1 MKRREERTTAEAE
14 TSRVEE
20 MTGRS
25 TKQHRYHPKK
35 GCTATIKQP
44 ATSNTTARAEGGS
57 NRAILNQS
65 SKS

>member
-1 MKRREERTTAEAE
+1 
-14 TSRVEE
+14 
-20 MTGRS
+20 MTVDQP
-25 TKQHRYHPKK
+25 KQHRYHPKK